1 MGNICIIPARGGS
14 KRIPKKNIKDFL
26 GKPIIAYSIEL
37 AFKCGLFDEVMVST
51 DDIEIADIA
60 KQYGASVPFMR
71 SKKNSDDIT
80 GTGDAVFEVLKLFEN
95 EGSKFDICCCLYA
108 TSPLTQTSTLK
119 EAMNLLISKDFDVT
133 FPVSKFNSP
142 ILRSYEVINN
152 TANFKWPEYEKERS
166 QDLLESFYDTGQFYL
181 FYPTKFNS
189 LSNKNTF
196 GHNKGV
202 IVIEEH
208 ESQDIDN
215 EVDWKL
221 AELKYKLL
229 KQNNTF

>member
-37 AFKCGLFDEVMVST
+37 AFKSGLFDEVMVST
-51 DDIEIADIA
+51 DDPEIAEIA
-60 KQYGASVPFMR
+60 RKYGASVPFMR
-71 SKKNSDDIT
+71 SKKNSDDFT

-108 TSPLTQTSTLK
+108 TSPLTQTGTLK

-152 TANFKWPEYEKERS
+152 TANFKWPEYEKKRS
-166 QDLLESFYDTGQFYL
+166 QDLLECFYDTGQFYL
-181 FYPTKFNS
+181 FRPSKFNS